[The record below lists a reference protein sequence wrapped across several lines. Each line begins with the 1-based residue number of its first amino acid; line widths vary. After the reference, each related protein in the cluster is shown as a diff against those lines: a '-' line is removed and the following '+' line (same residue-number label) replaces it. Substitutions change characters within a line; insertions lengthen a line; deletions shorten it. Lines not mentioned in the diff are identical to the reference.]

1 MKLLR
6 QIPSIGPIQATL
18 LVAWLQTPQR
28 FRSKRQLWAYSGFAV
43 ETHDSACRSF
53 ELDGIATISKETPTR
68 MDNQPNFSTVAKLQ
82 WAGSREK
89 ISPSGRGGA
98 FFLDIPFYRAH

>member
-1 MKLLR
+1 VKLLR

-43 ETHDSACRSF
+43 ETHDSGEYRCVR
-53 ELDGIATISKETPTR
+53 G
-68 MDNQPNFSTVAKLQ
+68 KLVVVGGVLEML
-82 WAGSREK
+82 GSRGVSVNE
-89 ISPSGRGGA
+89 IRPRVLWHRVTHFTVCPLG
-98 FFLDIPFYRAH
+98 